1 MDEAIAAH
9 QGAVYRLALSQT
21 RSAADAQGNTSSHT
35 YEIQPVE
42 NVAERYR
49 ELLEQKES
57 DEEQQLGE
65 PLFTMREVA

>member
-1 MDEAIAAH
+1 MRRMSCRMCSLSIASTRIKIAA
-9 QGAVYRLALSQT
+9 T
-21 RSAADAQGNTSSHT
+21 DAQGNTSSHT